1 MFTKT
6 NTIRQLVE
14 DVKSYAVQ
22 NYGKGGW
29 DYVVETMD
37 DWDIAEIVK
46 GANTPKGA
54 IWKMSVHLGPIAG
67 YRDEVRASA
76 EW

>member
-37 DWDIAEIVK
+37 DWDIADVIK
-46 GANTPKGA
+46 TAKNPKGA
-54 IWKMSVHLGPIAG
+54 IWKMSVHVGPMG
-67 YRDEVRASA
+67 RHRDEIRATA
-76 EW
+76 W